1 MWIKKNKFQIRS
13 NVTNLF
19 LCTGFMGDSEFSSY
33 KTELRKK
40 ASTFEI
46 LNSKGSTFF
55 FYFWVTNLKL
65 KNKKLHFELLTWR
78 LNFYFL
84 LSSF

>member
-33 KTELRKK
+33 KTELHKK
-40 ASTFEI
+40 APTFEL
-46 LNSKGSTFF
+46 LNSK
-55 FYFWVTNLKL
+55 V
-65 KNKKLHFELLTWR
+65 
-78 LNFYFL
+78 
-84 LSSF
+84 